1 MVVQP
6 IKCLIELSKAFR
18 QQHLPKVIAP
28 SNSIPGNPLDF
39 ALTRSKKY
47 NNRTFG
53 LSTTLDDPTNNQ
65 LGCYLSTLPSNICVI
80 SNYDPYVHTLVDLLK
95 HQKISAALRFYR
107 HSIHD
112 DLNTGG
118 KNVYFAPRVLVTIS
132 FAIISAK
139 FAVNCRDI
147 DKLNN
152 LAQCV
157 HDSLRNYL
165 KHHNSCKPYPYAVS
179 RVYELLQKYDIQSTP
194 NLIAEQ
200 QLLDIKPTIDTHIQ
214 LLRSLFYEFND
225 GTSDKESIIVDI
237 ASTLSLMLRNDFK
250 IDQKFLRFIRHMS
263 MQLGESRFELSERLR
278 KLSSTNTSKISRNI
292 NILANNI
299 DKGSKSASV
308 LFNSTHLLRTS
319 RSRLHTSSIEYKTQ
333 RAIIMKK
340 LQSNIEHNN
349 RLDITSTSL
358 HNLIRLSLTVSRQSD
373 AFRKLL
379 KLFHQY
385 DSPEKF
391 QPESTPTVASI
402 KAKNLRRRIL
412 TAATTI
418 MDASIHSKMYT
429 SIRYANRVFHDLAN
443 GGVLHHATIDE
454 YDTFIR
460 LFWKTMMISPHW
472 KGRVGLSR
480 ALRMYKD
487 AYSHRGLHDDGSIWR
502 KHLRKHEKMIMT
514 QCVNYMSSDLENDSR
529 IDAIKHVLE
538 TFEALS
544 CSVRE
549 ELLAKVIKMSPL
561 SSKEQLARII
571 KALND
576 FASKRIKEN

>member
-28 SNSIPGNPLDF
+28 SNSIPGNSLDF

-179 RVYELLQKYDIQSTP
+179 RTLIYNSSDRYSM
-194 NLIAEQ
+194 NLMTGHQI
-200 QLLDIKPTIDTHIQ
+200 
-214 LLRSLFYEFND
+214 RRVS
-225 GTSDKESIIVDI
+225 S
-237 ASTLSLMLRNDFK
+237 
-250 IDQKFLRFIRHMS
+250 FIRHMS

-299 DKGSKSASV
+299 DKGSKSASA
-308 LFNSTHLLRTS
+308 LFNSSHLLRTS
-319 RSRLHTSSIEYKTQ
+319 RSRLHTSSLEYKTQ

-373 AFRKLL
+373 AFRVSYKHFQKLL

-454 YDTFIR
+454 YDALIR

-480 ALRMYKD
+480 ALRVYKD

>member
-179 RVYELLQKYDIQSTP
+179 RTLIYNSSDRYSM
-194 NLIAEQ
+194 NLMTGHQI
-200 QLLDIKPTIDTHIQ
+200 
-214 LLRSLFYEFND
+214 RRVS
-225 GTSDKESIIVDI
+225 S
-237 ASTLSLMLRNDFK
+237 
-250 IDQKFLRFIRHMS
+250 FIRHMS

-299 DKGSKSASV
+299 DKGSKSASA
-308 LFNSTHLLRTS
+308 LLNSSHLLRTS
-319 RSRLHTSSIEYKTQ
+319 RSRLHTSSLEYKTQ

-358 HNLIRLSLTVSRQSD
+358 HNLIRLSLTVSRRSD
-373 AFRKLL
+373 AFRVSYKHFQKLL

-454 YDTFIR
+454 YDALIR

-480 ALRMYKD
+480 ALRVYKD

-544 CSVRE
+544 CNVRE